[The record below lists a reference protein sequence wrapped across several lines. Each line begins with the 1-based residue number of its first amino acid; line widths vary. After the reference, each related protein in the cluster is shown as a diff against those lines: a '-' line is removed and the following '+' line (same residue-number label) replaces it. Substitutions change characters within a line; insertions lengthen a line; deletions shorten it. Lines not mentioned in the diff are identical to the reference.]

1 MLLQMGRLER
11 TSSSFCLSKGTIF
24 SLTTTLSSSKSSMM
38 KSWLSLSMFTMMD
51 LMEGSHSIRTPAVC
65 ENGTGQLRCSSA
77 GNVERM
83 VGIDIRRTSDCARH
97 FCRSYLRRFGCTW

>member
-1 MLLQMGRLER
+1 MLVSGVSFCETMTSVRRLDFMLLQMGRLER

-51 LMEGSHSIRTPAVC
+51 LMEGSHSIRTPGVC

-77 GNVERM
+77 GKR
-83 VGIDIRRTSDCARH
+83 
-97 FCRSYLRRFGCTW
+97 